1 MSTATQGR
9 AMARFSDRYFH
20 GYVVAY
26 DREEIVSRLC
36 HRRRQRYLLLL
47 GAAVKENVVLLI
59 FAVTLACAAYSIIH
73 CLKPGVRGSLRAAT
87 DCLSKVFGV
96 LNWQAVERLDLIPV
110 VVRAISYRELEL
122 MRQPASVTSRNTIR
136 IPLEIFDCPARDI
149 YESFVSVWRYNR
161 GRPERSAPCAHK
173 DAPNLPFSFPY
184 LTSLNGSSGGLNTRQ

>member
-36 HRRRQRYLLLL
+36 HRRRQRFAARWRGREGKRRLVDLRRHPRLRGLFNYPLLETGRTRL
-47 GAAVKENVVLLI
+47 AASRYGLFVEGL
-59 FAVTLACAAYSIIH
+59 
-73 CLKPGVRGSLRAAT
+73 
-87 DCLSKVFGV
+87 GV

-149 YESFVSVWRYNR
+149 YESFVRVWRYNR
-161 GRPERSAPCAHK
+161 GRPE
-173 DAPNLPFSFPY
+173 
-184 LTSLNGSSGGLNTRQ
+184 Q